1 MESPFLG
8 GAYLARSSDISAQR
22 CINLFPQIEDTNQGA
37 RIGGL
42 IGCPGLDLLVTP
54 KSATVRG
61 LLARPSEL
69 LAVVGNKLYSINT
82 SYGATEVGTLGTSS
96 GQVSMADN
104 GVQVFIADGGGY
116 IYAGGVLTAIADAD
130 FSGAETVTFV
140 DGYFAFNSPGT
151 GLFMLTGLYDGANI
165 DGLDFASAESDPDA
179 VVAVMRSHD
188 ELWVFGEKTIE
199 PFRNTGGIDFPFEAI
214 QGTAI
219 EMGLQAR
226 YSLARAGNTIFW
238 LGQNDEGGGMV
249 FMASG
254 YVPQRI
260 SSHAIEKE
268 IQGYSTAGDAIGFAY
283 QQEGGMFYVLTFPS
297 AGETWVYDLTASAK
311 MGKPMWHQRAYWDV
325 ATASFTRYRANCYA
339 YFNGNHIV
347 GDYEN
352 GRIYKLNLSTYTD
365 AGNTRRWLRSWQA
378 LQNPSPAWRHFGRLE
393 LFAETGVGLASGQGS
408 DPQIML
414 RYSDDG
420 GHTWTAEERC
430 SMGAMGEYDS
440 RVYWTRL
447 GRSRSR
453 VFEVSGTDPV
463 KIGLFGAD
471 IEVT

>member
-54 KSATVRG
+54 KSAPVRG

-82 SYGATEVGTLGTSS
+82 SYVATEVGTLGTSS

-104 GVQVFIADGGGY
+104 GAQVFIADGGGY
-116 IYAGGVLTAIADAD
+116 IYSGGTLAAITAPD
-130 FSGAETVTFV
+130 FTGAETVTFV
-140 DGYFAFNSPGT
+140 DGYFAFNVPGS
-151 GLFMLTGLYDGANI
+151 GQFMITGLYDGASV
-165 DGLDFASAESDPDA
+165 DGLDFATAESDPDKT
-179 VVAVMRSHD
+179 VAVIRSHD
-188 ELWVFGEKTIE
+188 ELWVFGERSIE
-199 PFRNTGGIDFPFEAI
+199 PYRNTGNIDFPFESI
-214 QGTAI
+214 SGTAI

-226 YSLARAGNTIFW
+226 FSVARAGNTLFW
-238 LGQNDEGGGMV
+238 LGHNDEGGGMV
-249 FMASG
+249 FIATG

-260 SSHAIEKE
+260 STHAIERE
-268 IQGYSTAGDAIGFAY
+268 IQGYVTTSDAVGFAY
-283 QQEGGMFYVLTFPS
+283 QQEGNTFYVLSFPTE
-297 AGETWVYDLTASAK
+297 GVTWCYDLTAS
-311 MGKPMWHQRAYWDV
+311 GKLGQPVWHQRAYWDV
-325 ATASFTRYRANCYA
+325 AAATYRRFRGNCYA

-352 GRIYKLNLSTYTD
+352 GKLYRLNLDSYTD
-365 AGNTRRWLRSWQA
+365 AGNPRRWLRSWHA
-378 LQNPSPAWRHFGRLE
+378 LQNDSATWRHFGRLE
-393 LFAETGVGLASGQGS
+393 LQCETGVGMASGQGS
-408 DPQIML
+408 DPQIMM

-430 SMGAMGEYDS
+430 GMGAMGEYDS